1 MMNMNIKTMQAF
13 VLLNAPA
20 SVIII
25 SGRIETIDAKAFW
38 SSETNST
45 TVHSKLRALVL
56 CYNNSIRHIAGGTFD
71 PLISLSN
78 LNLDMNRIT
87 HFDRTAF
94 VNLPKLEYLH
104 LSYNRLTTLPVRWI
118 PKKLR
123 TLTLYVNPLK
133 RLMSANFAGDIN
145 LNELCLSLRNVSV
158 DDDAFS
164 ALANLKIITVIDRV
178 DCSCAHTWYL
188 NTVSDNAVC
197 YNRNTGYPDIRA
209 FLNGE
214 CVPPVPGY
222 YTLITPIYMYVCI

>member
-1 MMNMNIKTMQAF
+1 MTNMNIKTMQAF

-20 SVIII
+20 SLIMIY
-25 SGRIETIDAKAFW
+25 GRIETIDAKAFW

-45 TVHSKLRALVL
+45 TVHSKLSALFL
-56 CYNNSIRHIAGGTFD
+56 GYNNSIRHIAGGTFD
-71 PLISLSN
+71 PLISLTH
-78 LNLDMNRIT
+78 LDLDMNRIT

-94 VNLPKLEYLH
+94 VNVPKLKSLE
-104 LSYNRLTTLPVRWI
+104 LSQNGLTTLPDRWI
-118 PKKLR
+118 PKKL
-123 TLTLYVNPLK
+123 TMLSLYVNPLK
-133 RLMSANFAGDIN
+133 RLTSANFAGDII
-145 LNELCLSLRNVSV
+145 LYQLGVSLRNVSV

-164 ALANLKIITVIDRV
+164 ALTNLKDIRVNDPV

-188 NTVSDNAVC
+188 NAVSDNAVC